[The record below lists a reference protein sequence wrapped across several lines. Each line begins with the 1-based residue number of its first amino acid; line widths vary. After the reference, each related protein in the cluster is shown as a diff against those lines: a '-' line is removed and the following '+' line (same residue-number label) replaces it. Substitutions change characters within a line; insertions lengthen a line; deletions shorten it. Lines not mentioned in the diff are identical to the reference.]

1 MSKRTALASKRA
13 GVPAW
18 RLRFALPP
26 SSATVTVVNDATA
39 SYSLELIAVPLLNG
53 VVYGLL
59 PTALLKST
67 AANSQRKACIAV
79 TPSL

>member
-1 MSKRTALASKRA
+1 VEAT
-13 GVPAW
+13 V
-18 RLRFALPP
+18 RFAAELGYE
-26 SSATVTVVNDATA
+26 VTVVKDATA
-39 SYSLELIAVPLLNG
+39 SYSLELIAVSLLNG

-59 PTALLKST
+59 PTALLGST

>member
-1 MSKRTALASKRA
+1 MPVSCLEAT
-13 GVPAW
+13 V
-18 RLRFALPP
+18 RFAAELGYE
-26 SSATVTVVNDATA
+26 VTAVKDATA
-39 SYSLELIAVPLLNG
+39 SYSLELIAISLLKG

-59 PTALLKST
+59 PTALLNST